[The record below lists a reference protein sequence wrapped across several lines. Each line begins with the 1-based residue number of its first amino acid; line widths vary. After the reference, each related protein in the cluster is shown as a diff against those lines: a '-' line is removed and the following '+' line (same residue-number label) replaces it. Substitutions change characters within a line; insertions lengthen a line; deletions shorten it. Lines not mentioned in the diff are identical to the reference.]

1 MIMNKVTI
9 GSVIGIIAV
18 VIVIVLSKNSEDTQD
33 ISSALAAER
42 SSYKASAGFTE
53 DYKSSSVN
61 RHKVEGKLDTANYK
75 RSDEYKKTSYF
86 NQAQE
91 VILNDPKEWFPDAET
106 LAKEG
111 QPEVVYVEALRLLLD
126 EYLVVVK
133 SGYPIGVNV
142 EVTNALLGDNPK
154 KLALLDQ
161 EHSRINEE
169 GELVD
174 QWDTPYFFHAN
185 SLSDVDV
192 RSAGPD
198 RKMFSEDDIISG
210 VDDL

>member
-9 GSVIGIIAV
+9 GSVIGIIAA

-42 SSYKASAGFTE
+42 SSYRASSGVTE
-53 DYKSSSVN
+53 DYKS

-198 RKMFSEDDIISG
+198 GKMFSEDDIVSG
-210 VDDL
+210 VDNL